1 MIDTGRTTKKILV
14 ICAALVAWSSGAQYV
29 MPNPPSIAAEGYILL
44 VAETGKILAEF
55 NADEELPPASLTKI
69 MTSYVAATMLSEDR
83 AKLDDEVPVSVTAW
97 RTPGSRMFIQEGTTV
112 SLEDLLRGIV
122 VQSGNDASVAVAEHL
137 AGSEGAF
144 ADMMNAYGEQLELTG
159 TYYVNSTGLPDDAHL
174 STARDTATLSVALIE
189 QYPDHYAM
197 YAEKEF
203 TYNDITQKNRNSL
216 LTLDQSVDGV
226 KTGYTAEAKY
236 CLAASALRRGMRL
249 VTVVMGA
256 QSDAARVRETRKLLS
271 YGFRNFENR
280 TIYDQSAVVATVPI
294 SFGVEP
300 QLDLAVAERL
310 LVTIPRG
317 SYENVDAEIDIPDGL
332 EAPVNKGDAVGSLR
346 LVLEGEEIATVPL
359 VAKQSIE
366 LAGFF
371 ARVGESI
378 MDFFAGLFN

>member
-1 MIDTGRTTKKILV
+1 M
-14 ICAALVAWSSGAQYV
+14 ICAALVAWSSSAQYV

-83 AKLDDEVPVSVTAW
+83 AKLDDEVHVSVTAW

-122 VQSGNDASVAVAEHL
+122 IQSGNDASVAVAEHL

-144 ADMMNAYGEQLELTG
+144 ADMMNAYGEQLELNG

-189 QYPDHYAM
+189 QYPGHYAM

-203 TYNDITQKNRNSL
+203 TYNDITQKNRNTL

-226 KTGYTAEAKY
+226 KTGYTEEAKY

-300 QLDLAVAERL
+300 ELGLAVAERL

-317 SYENVDAEIDIPDGL
+317 SYENVDAEVDIPDGL

-378 MDFFAGLFN
+378 MSFFAGLFN